1 MYNKYHIRRALWAIL
16 LTSSLAIAGG
26 PEYLGLTLN
35 VNTQSD
41 VEKLLK
47 SRHSVFKSNY
57 GYRGYSSDLHS
68 IKIIRD
74 PLLNKHGEIVD
85 AWLNFG
91 PDKKLYKISV
101 TWRDAGETYTIVK
114 DVFDSKYQLQK
125 NTNRGFVK
133 KHIYQNKDTE
143 IILTRNNFGFG
154 ADQKTSVEYIY
165 LPAVAEVDLMKAKI
179 DAHIK
184 SKNIKNKGINLQERY
199 YV

>member
-35 VNTQSD
+35 VNTHSD
-41 VEKLLK
+41 VEKTLK
-47 SRHSVFKSNY
+47 SRHSVYKSNY
-57 GYRGYSSDLHS
+57 GYRGYSKDLPI
-68 IKIIRD
+68 IKISRD
-74 PLLNKHGEIVD
+74 SLLNKHGEISD
-85 AWLNFG
+85 AWLYFD

-125 NTNRGFVK
+125 DKNRGFVK
-133 KHIYQNKDTE
+133 KHFYQNKDTE

-154 ADQKTSVEYIY
+154 TDQKTSVEYIY
-165 LPAVAEVDLMKAKI
+165 LPAVAEVDVMKAKI

-184 SKNIKNKGINLQERY
+184 SKNIKNKGVNL
-199 YV
+199 

>member
-35 VNTQSD
+35 INTQSQ
-41 VEKLLK
+41 VEKALK
-47 SRHSVFKSNY
+47 SRQSTFESNY
-57 GYRGYSSDLHS
+57 GYRGYSKDLPI
-68 IKIIRD
+68 IKVTRD
-74 PLLNKHGEIVD
+74 PLLNKHGEISD
-85 AWLNFG
+85 AWLYFD

-125 NTNRGFVK
+125 NSSRGFVT
-133 KHIYQNKDTE
+133 KHIYHNKDTE

-154 ADQKTSVEYIY
+154 ASQKTSVDYVY
-165 LPAVAEVDLMKAKI
+165 LPAVSAVESMKARI

-184 SKNIKNKGINLQERY
+184 AKNIKNKGVDL
-199 YV
+199 